1 MEEIQ
6 SQSDNYRSSSSSASS
21 PASRVPSSN
30 FFYLRKPGSLRQPI
44 SFEDSPEWEDTDI
57 DVRVEEGGDS
67 INVATTP
74 ASPSLSKLNSG
85 SLPSPRLPE
94 GAVIPRKIAGAS
106 VAWKDLT
113 ITIKGKRKY
122 SDKVI
127 KSSTGY
133 ALPGT
138 MTVIMG
144 PAKSGKS
151 TLLRAIAGRLH
162 PSARMYGEVFVNGAK
177 SQMPYGSYGY
187 VERETTL
194 IGSLTVREF
203 LYYSALLQLPGFF
216 CQKKSVVED
225 AIHAMS
231 LGDHAN
237 KLIGGHCYMKGL
249 PSGERRLVSIAR
261 ELVMRPH
268 ILFID
273 EPLYHLDSVS
283 ALLMMVTLKRLA
295 STGYTLIVTIY
306 QSSTE
311 VFGLFDRICL
321 LSNGNTLFFGET
333 LACLQH
339 FSNAGFPCPIMQSP
353 SDHFLRAINT
363 DFDRI
368 IAMCKNWQDDNGD
381 FSSVNMDTAVAI
393 RTLEATYKS
402 SADAAAVETM
412 ILKLTEK
419 EGPVLKSKGKASN
432 ATRIAV
438 LTWRSLL
445 VVSREWNY
453 YWLHLTL
460 YMLLTLCIGTVFS
473 GLGHSLSSVV
483 TRVAAIFV
491 FVSFCSLLSIARVPA
506 LLKEIKIYACEES
519 NQHSSTL
526 VFLLAQLLSSIPFL
540 FLISIS
546 SSLVFYFL
554 VGLEDQFSLLMY
566 FVLNFFMTLLVNE
579 GLMLVVATL
588 WQDVFWSVLTL
599 LCIHVAMMLPAG
611 YFRVR
616 NALPG
621 PMWVYPMSYIAFH
634 TYSIQGLLENEY
646 LGTSFAVGQVRTISG
661 FQALQNVY
669 NISPDT
675 NSKWKN
681 LLVLFLMAIGY
692 RIFVFILLFFYV
704 GRKISLRKCFKCNNR
719 DTTDTS

>member
-44 SFEDSPEWEDTDI
+44 SFEDSPEWEDTDA

-67 INVATTP
+67 INAATTP
-74 ASPSLSKLNSG
+74 VSPSLSKLNSG
-85 SLPSPRLPE
+85 SLPSPPMPE
-94 GAVIPRKIAGAS
+94 AAAVTRKTAGAS
-106 VAWKDLT
+106 VVWKDLAV
-113 ITIKGKRKY
+113 TIKGKRKY
-122 SDKVI
+122 SDKVV
-127 KSSTGY
+127 KSSNGY

-162 PSARMYGEVFVNGAK
+162 PSAKMYGEVFINGAK
-177 SQMPYGSYGY
+177 TRLLYGSYGF
-187 VERETTL
+187 VDRETTL
-194 IGSLTVREF
+194 IGSLTVREY

-216 CQKKSVVED
+216 CQKKSVVEE
-225 AIHAMS
+225 AIQAMS
-231 LGDHAN
+231 LGDYAN

-249 PSGERRLVSIAR
+249 ARGERRRVSIAR
-261 ELVMRPH
+261 ELVMRPR

-283 ALLMMVTLKRLA
+283 ALLMMVTLKKLA
-295 STGYTLIVTIY
+295 STGCTLIFTIY

-412 ILKLTEK
+412 MLRLTEK
-419 EGPVLKSKGKASN
+419 EGPLLKSKGKASN

-445 VVSREWNY
+445 IMSREWKY
-453 YWLHLTL
+453 YWLRLIL
-460 YMLLTLCIGTVFS
+460 YMILTLCIGTVFS

-483 TRVAAIFV
+483 KRVAAIFV
-491 FVSFCSLLSIARVPA
+491 FVSFTSLLSIAGVPA
-506 LLKEIKIYACEES
+506 LLKEVKIYASEES
-519 NQHSSTL
+519 NQHSGAL
-526 VFLLAQLLSSIPFL
+526 VFLFGQLLSSIPFL

-546 SSLVFYFL
+546 SSLIFYFL
-554 VGLEDQFSLLMY
+554 IGLRDGFSLLMY
-566 FVLNFFMTLLVNE
+566 FVLNFFMCLFVNE
-579 GLMLVVATL
+579 GLLLAVTYL
-588 WQDVFWSVLTL
+588 WQNIFWSILTL
-599 LCIHVAMMLPAG
+599 VTIHVVMMLSAG
-611 YFRVR
+611 YLRIR
-616 NALPG
+616 NELPR
-621 PMWVYPMSYIAFH
+621 PMWKYPLSYIAFH

-646 LGTSFAVGQVRTISG
+646 LGTNFAVGQVRTISG
-661 FQALQNVY
+661 FQALHSAY
-669 NISPDT
+669 DISQSS
-675 NSKWKN
+675 NSKWEN

-692 RIFVFILLFFYV
+692 RILVFVLLHFHV
-704 GRKISLRKCFKCNNR
+704 RKNVSLHRIWQCRKS
-719 DTTDTS
+719 TT

>member
-30 FFYLRKPGSLRQPI
+30 LFYLRKPGSLRQPI
-44 SFEDSPEWEDTDI
+44 SFEDSPEWEDTDA

-67 INVATTP
+67 INAATTP
-74 ASPSLSKLNSG
+74 VSPSLSKLNSG
-85 SLPSPRLPE
+85 SLPSPPMPE
-94 GAVIPRKIAGAS
+94 AAAVTRKTAGAS
-106 VAWKDLT
+106 VVWKDLAV
-113 ITIKGKRKY
+113 TIKGKRKY
-122 SDKVI
+122 SDKVV
-127 KSSTGY
+127 KSSNGY

-162 PSARMYGEVFVNGAK
+162 PSAKMYGEVFINGAK
-177 SQMPYGSYGY
+177 TRLLYGSYGF
-187 VERETTL
+187 VDRETTL
-194 IGSLTVREF
+194 IGSLTVREY

-216 CQKKSVVED
+216 CQKKSVVEE
-225 AIHAMS
+225 AIQAMS
-231 LGDHAN
+231 LSDYAN

-249 PSGERRLVSIAR
+249 ARGERRRVSIAR
-261 ELVMRPH
+261 ELVMRPR

-283 ALLMMVTLKRLA
+283 ALLMMVTLKKLA
-295 STGYTLIVTIY
+295 STGCTLIFTIY

-412 ILKLTEK
+412 MLRLTEK
-419 EGPVLKSKGKASN
+419 EGPLLKSKGKASN

-445 VVSREWNY
+445 IMSREWKY
-453 YWLHLTL
+453 YWLRLIL
-460 YMLLTLCIGTVFS
+460 YMILTLCIGTVFS

-483 TRVAAIFV
+483 KRVAAIFV
-491 FVSFCSLLSIARVPA
+491 FVSFTSLLSIAGVPA
-506 LLKEIKIYACEES
+506 LLKEVKIYASEES
-519 NQHSSTL
+519 NQHSGAL
-526 VFLLAQLLSSIPFL
+526 VFLFGQLLSSIPFL

-546 SSLVFYFL
+546 SSLIFYFL
-554 VGLEDQFSLLMY
+554 IGLRDGFSLLMY
-566 FVLNFFMTLLVNE
+566 FVLNFFMCLFVNE
-579 GLMLVVATL
+579 GLLLAVTSL
-588 WQDVFWSVLTL
+588 WQNIFWSILTL
-599 LCIHVAMMLPAG
+599 VTIHVVMMLSAG
-611 YFRVR
+611 YLRIR
-616 NALPG
+616 NELPR
-621 PMWVYPMSYIAFH
+621 PMWKYPLSYIAFH

-646 LGTSFAVGQVRTISG
+646 LGTNFAVGQVRTISG
-661 FQALQNVY
+661 FQALHSAY
-669 NISPDT
+669 DISQSS
-675 NSKWKN
+675 NSKWEN

-692 RIFVFILLFFYV
+692 RILVFVLLHFHV
-704 GRKISLRKCFKCNNR
+704 RKNVSLHRIWQCRKS
-719 DTTDTS
+719 TT